1 LGTFGLLYLQSNVQK
16 MNFDTI
22 IRAIGRATAAV
33 IMFLFYAA
41 GKKTARDED
50 DLEALKESNAQLTQ
64 QMIDGG
70 KVWKKYDDLKSKIP
84 DSWVDVGVVQS
95 QAPKMPRKSSAPR
108 A

>member
-1 LGTFGLLYLQSNVQK
+1 

-33 IMFLFYAA
+33 IMFFFYAA

-50 DLEALKESNAQLTQ
+50 DLEALRESNAKLTQ

-70 KVWKKYDDLKSKIP
+70 KVRKKYDDLKSKIP
-84 DSWVDVGVVQS
+84 DSWPVSSNVGNSDSVRPEN
-95 QAPKMPRKSSAPR
+95 AGKMPRKSATPR